1 MTDLNAPPMRRQA
14 TVPSPPAQPP
24 TRAPAR
30 GRAPA
35 QDPAKLPLKGRQQS
49 AAGPGA
55 KPGTSGSVGQG
66 GSGGG
71 SGGSAGGSAGAAGA
85 VQLDAIAKLIIEQ
98 LQQDGRRSYAAI
110 GKAVG
115 LSEAAVRQRVQ
126 KLLETG
132 VMQIVAV
139 TDPLMLGFQRQVMI
153 AIKCEGDLVAVA
165 DHLAEMEEIDYVVV
179 TAGSFD
185 ILVELVC
192 ESDEQLLELLGRIRS
207 VPTVTSTESF
217 VYLKLRKQTYS
228 WGTR

>member
-1 MTDLNAPPMRRQA
+1 MTDLNAPPMRRRA
-14 TVPSPPAQPP
+14 TVPPPTPAGVQGPATKPMTTEANTAPANAAPANAGQQPAARPGSNPGQPPAATNRQG
-24 TRAPAR
+24 PA
-30 GRAPA
+30 
-35 QDPAKLPLKGRQQS
+35 
-49 AAGPGA
+49 
-55 KPGTSGSVGQG
+55 T
-66 GSGGG
+66 
-71 SGGSAGGSAGAAGA
+71 GSASA
-85 VQLDAIAKLIIEQ
+85 VPLDGIAKLIIEQ

-126 KLLETG
+126 KLLEMG

-153 AIKCEGDLVAVA
+153 AIKCEGDPVVVA
-165 DHLAEMEEIDYVVV
+165 DHLAEMEEIDYVVI

-192 ESDEQLLELLGRIRS
+192 ESDEQLLQLLGRVRS
-207 VPTVTSTESF
+207 VPTVTSTETF
-217 VYLKLRKQTYS
+217 VYLKLLKQTYS

>member
-1 MTDLNAPPMRRQA
+1 MTDLNAPPMRRRA
-14 TVPSPPAQPP
+14 TVPPPAPATVQGPVNKPMTADAKDGRAKNGRMKNGPKPGQPP
-24 TRAPAR
+24 AVTN
-30 GRAPA
+30 
-35 QDPAKLPLKGRQQS
+35 RQ
-49 AAGPGA
+49 GPS
-55 KPGTSGSVGQG
+55 T
-66 GSGGG
+66 
-71 SGGSAGGSAGAAGA
+71 GSASA
-85 VQLDAIAKLIIEQ
+85 VQLDGIAKLIIEQ

-153 AIKCEGDLVAVA
+153 ALKCEGDPVAVA

-192 ESDEQLLELLGRIRS
+192 ESDEQLLELLGRVRS
-207 VPTVTSTESF
+207 VPTVTSTETF
-217 VYLKLRKQTYS
+217 VYLKLLKQTYS